1 MLEIEGTTKYR
12 AYSIGLALIA
22 GALAFNWGISFT
34 YATSVELQLFNL
46 DENAQQV
53 TEFPY
58 GQKYVIALVSETEDL
73 TKLLPITVRVRHSR
87 VDAQDRIPADPEKY
101 CKDIHVCALQ
111 GPVIMPKGQD
121 TAIEI
126 TAKDKDGNLIA
137 TFSQGTVKERGEASP
152 TPTLP
157 QPGADMVKDLP
168 QNLAPPFWSDPYVV
182 ALAAIVVV
190 AGIAGLIGKSTKE
203 S

>member
-1 MLEIEGTTKYR
+1 MVEGNTKPT
-12 AYSIGLALIA
+12 AYHIGLILIA
-22 GALAFNWGISFT
+22 AVLTFFGGVKFARAAQIN
-34 YATSVELQLFNL
+34 VQLFTL
-46 DENAQQV
+46 EENTRQIA
-53 TEFPY
+53 TFPF
-58 GQKYVIALVSETEDL
+58 GGKYVIALVSETEDL

-87 VDAQDRIPADPEKY
+87 VDAQDRIPADPPKY

-111 GPVIMPKGQD
+111 GPVIMPKGDD

-157 QPGADMVKDLP
+157 QPGSDTVKDLP
-168 QNLAPPFWSDPYVV
+168 QNLAPPFWADPYAV
-182 ALAAIVVV
+182 ALAALFVV
-190 AGIAGLIGKSTKE
+190 AGIAGLIGKSAKE
-203 S
+203 L